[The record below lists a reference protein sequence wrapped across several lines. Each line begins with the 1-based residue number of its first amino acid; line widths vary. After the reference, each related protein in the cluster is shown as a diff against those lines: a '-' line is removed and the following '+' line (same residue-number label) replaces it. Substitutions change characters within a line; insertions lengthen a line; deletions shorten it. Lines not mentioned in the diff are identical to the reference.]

1 VVQVGTSTS
10 SAEFAGKI
18 SAAGR
23 NLGQGVERGVRRASL
38 DSKKLLVNKAIRPMS
53 GGDQRL
59 SGARNA
65 KISLNYK
72 ISGSGERTTSR
83 FKVRGPI
90 MLVEADVPAHKIT
103 PRRKYAR
110 GGRRGGR
117 RSALKFGGQ
126 YATHAN
132 HPGTKGK
139 GLFKKV
145 RDNDV
150 PTLAGRIIFE
160 NTANQVLD
168 TFR

>member
-1 VVQVGTSTS
+1 MGTSTS

-23 NLGQGVERGVRRASL
+23 NLGQGVERGVKQASL
-38 DSKKLLVNKAIRPMS
+38 QSKRLLVNKAIRPMS

-59 SGARNA
+59 SGTRSKG
-65 KISLNYK
+65 KITVGYK
-72 ISGSGERTTSR
+72 IRGRGERTSST
-83 FKVRGPI
+83 FKVKGPI
-90 MLVEADVPAHKIT
+90 MLVEADVPAHVIT

-117 RSALKFGGQ
+117 RSALKFGGE
-126 YATHAN
+126 YATRAR

-139 GLFKKV
+139 GLYKKV
-145 RDNDV
+145 RDRDV
-150 PTLAGRIIFE
+150 PKLASRIIFE

-168 TFR
+168 TFK